1 MPLQTPEIAAQTVDD
16 AQRYRDYAEMSS
28 DWYWEQDEQFRF
40 TYFSREFEAITGVP
54 SSGALGRTRW
64 DGLGR
69 DALGGVDWAAH
80 RRDLEAHRPFRDL
93 EYPTRRAD
101 GKMVWF
107 RVSGKPRW
115 DGAGRFLG
123 YYGIARDIS
132 AQKDMLFHLDQA
144 QRLAA
149 LGQLAAGTAHEI
161 NNPVGFVR
169 SNLSALEKAF
179 AALAEVARC
188 AQGLE
193 PGSSPGHPALAQA
206 LRQADVEFLLEDV
219 PQLLAESR
227 QGLERITRIV
237 ADLRAFACEG
247 RTEQEACELRTCVE
261 RAVSLLE
268 NTLGEQGVRITRDYD
283 NAAQEL
289 LCRPVQITQ
298 VAHALLSNAVQA
310 LAGRGGQI
318 VVRTGG
324 TGPEC
329 WFSVQDDGCG
339 IAHEHLH
346 RIFEPF
352 FTTRDPGQGTGMG
365 LATSFAFVREH
376 GGHIDVRSTPGQ
388 GTWMRVRLP
397 VTPTPPKD

>member
-1 MPLQTPEIAAQTVDD
+1 MPLQTPDKAAQAVDD

-40 TYFSREFEAITGVP
+40 TYFSREFEAVTGVP
-54 SSGALGRTRW
+54 SAGALGRTRW
-64 DGLGR
+64 EGLGR
-69 DALGGVDWAAH
+69 DALGGVDWQAH
-80 RRDLEAHRPFRDL
+80 REMLQAHQAFRDF

-101 GKMVWF
+101 GKLVWF

-144 QRLAA
+144 QRLLA

-169 SNLSALEKAF
+169 SNLSALEQAF
-179 AALAEVARC
+179 AALLRVAHC
-188 AQGLE
+188 
-193 PGSSPGHPALAQA
+193 AQA
-206 LRQADVEFLLEDV
+206 LGPQGTAGPAALEQALRLADVEFLREDV
-219 PQLLAESR
+219 PQLLMESR
-227 QGLERITRIV
+227 QGLDRITRIV

-247 RTEQEACELRTCVE
+247 QAALECCELRTCVE
-261 RAVSLLE
+261 RAVSLVE
-268 NTLGEQGVRITRDYD
+268 NTLGAQGVLLVRDYD
-283 NAAQEL
+283 PAALEL
-289 LCRPVQITQ
+289 QCRPVQITQ
-298 VAHALLSNAVQA
+298 VAHALLLNAAQA
-310 LAGRGGQI
+310 LGGRGGEI
-318 VVRTGG
+318 VVRTGSAAQ
-324 TGPEC
+324 EY
-329 WFSVQDDGCG
+329 WFSVQDGGCG
-339 IAHEHLH
+339 IAPEHLH

-352 FTTRDPGQGTGMG
+352 FTTREPGQGTGMG

-388 GTWMRVRLP
+388 GTWMQVRLP
-397 VTPTPPKD
+397 RGACDGA